1 MKYQSS
7 ASRLFPSGE
16 RAVIKDYLRDSTI
29 WDGITHRRDDIVIAS
44 CYKSGTTLTQ
54 QIVNLMV
61 NGHDDFDHLHD
72 LSPWVEHTGDPD
84 DKLEKIEKLPHRR
97 FFKTH
102 LPFEALPYHREW
114 KYIGLVRDGRD
125 VGMSL
130 FNHVHALTAEA
141 QHTSPVKL
149 HKPAADFGEFWE
161 EWIETGKPY
170 WDFFE
175 FINSW
180 WQVKHFPN
188 VLLVHYADL
197 IHHKPAQIEK
207 IARFLNIEIDRS
219 QKDMILRKSSVEY
232 MKQESEKFEHRD
244 FEKHRFIYKGTN
256 GRWQNL
262 LSDRHLKRYDDLL
275 ARKLDTDCANWVKNG
290 GYLPSVG
297 EDTQS
302 QACHLMRPLDKL
314 IKDSESAA

>member
-1 MKYQSS
+1 MNYQISS
-7 ASRLFPSGE
+7 DRLFPGRE

-29 WDGITHRRDDIVIAS
+29 WDGINPRPDDIVIAS

-61 NGHDDFDHLHD
+61 NGHDDFEYLHD
-72 LSPWVEHTGDPD
+72 LSPWVEHVGDP
-84 DKLEKIEKLPHRR
+84 LNEKIERIEKLPHRR

-102 LPFEALPYHREW
+102 LPFEALPYHPTW
-114 KYIGLVRDGRD
+114 KYICLVRDGRD

-130 FNHVHALTAEA
+130 FNHVHALTEEA
-141 QHTSPVKL
+141 QRNSPVKL
-149 HKPAADFGEFWE
+149 HKPAADFGNFWD

-180 WQVKHFPN
+180 WWVRHFPN

-197 IHHKPAQIEK
+197 LHHKPAQIEK
-207 IARFLNIEIDRS
+207 IADFLKIELDS
-219 QKDMILRKSSVEY
+219 HQKDMILYKSSLEY
-232 MKQESEKFEHRD
+232 MKQESNKFDHRD

-256 GRWQNL
+256 GRWPNL
-262 LSDRHLKRYDDLL
+262 LRERQLKRYDYLL
-275 ARKLDTDCANWVKNG
+275 ARNLAPDCANWVKHG
-290 GYLPSVG
+290 GNLLWAR
-297 EDTQS
+297 E
-302 QACHLMRPLDKL
+302 
-314 IKDSESAA
+314 